1 MYMAEP
7 KNTVTQQKAKLKS
20 KKIIKTDHA
29 DLPYSVLMS
38 TVFRVQMNK
47 VKAQEL

>member
-1 MYMAEP
+1 MYMAEH
-7 KNTVTQQKAKLKS
+7 KNTVTQEKAKLKS

-38 TVFRVQMNK
+38 NSVLSAN
-47 VKAQEL
+47 E